1 MMCAIYSLALYII
14 VALSSMPGISEAM
27 NKAQWDFVFGP
38 VCWTLPRVL
47 PEHCMPQSVAVK
59 RRFRGKM
66 DEFDGTRP
74 IKLGPSG
81 ELSV

>member
-38 VCWTLPRVL
+38 VCWMALALAHVHYCVIFFTKIRGTLYVY
-47 PEHCMPQSVAVK
+47 
-59 RRFRGKM
+59 G
-66 DEFDGTRP
+66 G
-74 IKLGPSG
+74 
-81 ELSV
+81 